1 MRLKAVASSQN
12 SVLGKLE
19 TGWTL
24 GCLTTGSVPQGNGS
38 YLVREVLLLGRLR
51 YLLHQVLQPL
61 LRGMRHI
68 THHVWVQL
76 RDAMFLPW
84 GQAALYHHWS
94 SVLPFTVFLLF
105 TGYGFVQPE
114 GTPGRPAGEGVYTCF
129 PETTTVQPHG
139 KHSPGKTGDQEQ
151 GVFPSPGQRHTEHAV
166 VVLAKPTRG
175 GRHPRAVPISN
186 ILLCRGAGSRKVS
199 SLQDLVRVPTN
210 SEFVANILA
219 LSSDRFTPAMDATS
233 LMSSS
238 SLQETRGSDS
248 NSMRGRTLRNSDPR
262 APLSNHWK
270 GTNLS
275 CILLTPAWNL
285 QPREAP
291 GHCGRIG
298 SRQQDL
304 GAGRAA
310 AIVHHWPQGR
320 WAAPAMAFPEL
331 SPDCSAGT
339 QPHQAHL
346 VDLLCIAGSLTCRR
360 KHGLWEP
367 SFLSSLT
374 HQ

>member
-1 MRLKAVASSQN
+1 MS
-12 SVLGKLE
+12 
-19 TGWTL
+19 
-24 GCLTTGSVPQGNGS
+24 
-38 YLVREVLLLGRLR
+38 
-51 YLLHQVLQPL
+51 
-61 LRGMRHI
+61 
-68 THHVWVQL
+68 
-76 RDAMFLPW
+76 
-84 GQAALYHHWS
+84 
-94 SVLPFTVFLLF
+94 
-105 TGYGFVQPE
+105 
-114 GTPGRPAGEGVYTCF
+114 
-129 PETTTVQPHG
+129 
-139 KHSPGKTGDQEQ
+139 
-151 GVFPSPGQRHTEHAV
+151 PSPGQRHTEHAV
-166 VVLAKPTRG
+166 VVLAKSTRR
-175 GRHPRAVPISN
+175 GRHPRAIPISN

-248 NSMRGRTLRNSDPR
+248 NSMRGRTLQNSDPR
-262 APLSNHWK
+262 ALHSNHWK

-291 GHCGRIG
+291 GDCEE
-298 SRQQDL
+298 SVLDNKTWAL
-304 GAGRAA
+304 GVLLPLCITGPR
-310 AIVHHWPQGR
+310 PQGR
-320 WAAPAMAFPEL
+320 WAAPAVAFPEL
-331 SPDCSAGT
+331 SPECSAGT

-367 SFLSSLT
+367 LFLSSLT
-374 HQ
+374 RQ